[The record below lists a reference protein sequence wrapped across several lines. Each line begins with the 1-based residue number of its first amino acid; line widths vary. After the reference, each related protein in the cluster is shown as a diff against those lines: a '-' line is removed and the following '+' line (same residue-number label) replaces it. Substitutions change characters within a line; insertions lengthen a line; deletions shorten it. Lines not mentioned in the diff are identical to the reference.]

1 MTIAELQHVAGC
13 VSSDAE
19 EARVTER
26 NQSGVTNEHVQPESE
41 DCVKQDL
48 AGDVN
53 VVDPRHPIRQ
63 RRERDD
69 SNAESEIASTHGTCL
84 PKRPCGRS
92 SRTRNMERK
101 KTKYASA
108 GRSA

>member
-26 NQSGVTNEHVQPESE
+26 NQSGVTNEHVQPESTE
-41 DCVKQDL
+41 CVKQALD
-48 AGDVN
+48 GEVN
-53 VVDPRHPIRQ
+53 VVGARHRSRQ

-92 SRTRNMERK
+92 SRTSSIGRK
-101 KTKYASA
+101 RTKYASS